1 MLIKELPEVVW
12 NKTFSNIKE
21 FIVFVYEEQL
31 ITEYWELSEKE
42 VSQNMLKELEKAKK
56 IPRNK
61 FVNL

>member
-21 FIVFVYEEQL
+21 FMIFIHEEQL
-31 ITEYWELSEKE
+31 ITEYWELSENE
-42 VSQNMLKELEKAKK
+42 VSDDMLKELKIAKN
-56 IPRNK
+56 IPRNN